1 MRTMYL
7 ELDPD
12 LTPDQC
18 EIRIATHGF
27 AAGVLRPAA
36 TRLDRMAPD
45 QVAAAGSPLWDVF
58 RSWYELGNHT
68 AGLAAGHGGSGLDG
82 LTRHLVLEELGWGS
96 AGLAAGLGV
105 AALPFEFTATVAD
118 MTGNHRLLDEVV
130 APFVADREARYVG
143 CWAITEPS
151 HGSDTLDVSTDAFTR
166 ARAAGSCLAVADG
179 DEWVIT
185 GEKAAW
191 VSNGTIAT
199 HALLFCTVAPPTEPA
214 GGGVAMVPLDRPG
227 IERGPALD
235 KLGQRDLNQGG
246 IRFDGARIPADYL
259 LVGPDLYP
267 LVLASVLSLANAGM
281 GAIFTG
287 LARAAMEEALA
298 YAKVRTQGGRPIA
311 EHQLV
316 QGKLFAMFAAV
327 EQARALSRAA
337 LVHNSRAFPPDLA
350 YSIASKVTCTQSA
363 FQVANEAVQVLGG
376 IGLSRELP
384 LEKYVR
390 DARASLIEDGVNEFL
405 GLQAARSILEQY
417 PLDAP

>member
-1 MRTMYL
+1 MYL

-12 LTPDQC
+12 LTSEQG
-18 EIRIATHGF
+18 EVRVATHGF
-27 AAGVLRPAA
+27 ASGVLRPTAA
-36 TRLDRMAPD
+36 RLDRMPPD
-45 QVAAAGSPLWDVF
+45 EVVAESSPLWDVF
-58 RSWYELGNHT
+58 RVWYELGNHT
-68 AGLAAGHGGSGLDG
+68 AGLAPAHGGMGIDG

-105 AALPFEFTATVAD
+105 ATMPFEFTATLAE

-130 APFVADREARYVG
+130 APFVADRDARFIG

-151 HGSDTLDVSTDAFTR
+151 HGSDALEVGTDAFTR
-166 ARAAGSCLAVADG
+166 ARAAGSCRAVADG

-199 HALLFCTVAPPTEPA
+199 HALLFCTVAPPSGPA
-214 GGGVAMVPLDRPG
+214 GGGVAMIPLDRLG

-259 LVGPDLYP
+259 LVGPDQYP
-267 LVLASVLSLANAGM
+267 LVLSTVLSLANAGM

-287 LARAAMEEALA
+287 LARAALEDALA
-298 YAKVRTQGGRPIA
+298 YAKVRTQGGHPIA
-311 EHQLV
+311 QHQLV

-327 EQARALSRAA
+327 EQARSLSRAA
-337 LVHNSRAFPPDLA
+337 LVHNSQTFPPDLA

-363 FQVANEAVQVLGG
+363 FEVASEALQVLGG

-384 LEKYVR
+384 VEKYFR

-405 GLQAARSILEQY
+405 GLQAARLILERY
-417 PLDAP
+417 PLDEP

>member
-1 MRTMYL
+1 MYL
-7 ELDPD
+7 ELDPN
-12 LTPDQC
+12 LTSEQI
-18 EIRIATHGF
+18 EVREATHGF
-27 AAGVLRPAA
+27 ASTVLRPAS

-45 QVAAAGSPLWDVF
+45 DVVAAGSPLWDVF
-58 RSWYELGNHT
+58 CSWYELGNHT
-68 AGLAAGHGGSGLDG
+68 AGLAPAHGGTGIDG

-105 AALPFEFTATVAD
+105 AALPFEFTALLAE
-118 MTGNHRLLDEVV
+118 MTGNHRMLDEVV
-130 APFVADREARYVG
+130 APFVADREARYIG

-151 HGSDTLDVSTDAFTR
+151 HGSDALEPATDAFTR
-166 ARAAGSCLAVADG
+166 ARAAGSCRAVADG
-179 DEWVIT
+179 DEWVLT

-199 HALLFCTVAPPTEPA
+199 HALLFCTVAPPSGPA
-214 GGGVAMVPLDRPG
+214 GGGVAMVPLAGPG

-259 LVGPDLYP
+259 LVGPDQYP
-267 LVLASVLSLANAGM
+267 LVLTAVLSLANAGM

-287 LARAAMEEALA
+287 LARAAWEDALA

-337 LVHNSRAFPPDLA
+337 LVHNSETFPPDLA
-350 YSIASKVTCTQSA
+350 YSIASKVTCTQNA
-363 FQVANEAVQVLGG
+363 FHVAHEALQVLGG
-376 IGLSRELP
+376 IGLSTELP
-384 LEKYVR
+384 SEKYFR
-390 DARASLIEDGVNEFL
+390 DARAGLIEDGVNEFL
-405 GLQAARSILEQY
+405 GLLAARSVIDAY
-417 PLDAP
+417 SLDEH

>member
-1 MRTMYL
+1 MYL

-12 LTPDQC
+12 LTSEQH
-18 EIRIATHGF
+18 ELRAATHRF

-36 TRLDRMAPD
+36 ARLDRMAPD
-45 QVAAAGSPLWDVF
+45 EVAAAGSPLWEVF
-58 RSWYELGNHT
+58 GAWYELGNHT
-68 AGLAAGHGGSGLDG
+68 AGIAPVHGGSGIDG

-105 AALPFEFTATVAD
+105 AALPFEFTAMLAE
-118 MTGNHRLLDEVV
+118 MAGNHRVLDEIV
-130 APFVADREARYVG
+130 APFVADREARLIG

-151 HGSDTLDVSTDAFTR
+151 HGSDALEVGTDAFTR
-166 ARAAGSCLAVADG
+166 ARATGSCRAVADG
-179 DEWVIT
+179 DEWVVT

-199 HALLFCTVAPPTEPA
+199 HALLFCTVAPPSGPP
-214 GGGVAMVPLDRPG
+214 GGGVAVIPLRGPG

-235 KLGQRDLNQGG
+235 KLGQRDLNQGAV
-246 IRFDGARIPADYL
+246 RFDGARIPADYL
-259 LVGPDLYP
+259 LVGPDQYP
-267 LVLASVLSLANAGM
+267 LVLSTVLSLANAGM

-298 YAKVRTQGGRPIA
+298 YAKVRTQGGHPIA

-337 LVHNSRAFPPDLA
+337 LVHNTNTFPPDLA

-363 FQVANEAVQVLGG
+363 FQVAHEAIQVLGG
-376 IGLSRELP
+376 IGLSTELP
-384 LEKYVR
+384 VEKYFR
-390 DARASLIEDGVNEFL
+390 DARAALIEDGVNEFL
-405 GLQAARSILEQY
+405 GLLAARSIVDEY
-417 PLDAP
+417 RIDEP

>member
-1 MRTMYL
+1 MYL

-12 LTPDQC
+12 LTSEQS
-18 EIRIATHGF
+18 EVRVATHGF
-27 AAGVLRPAA
+27 ASGVLRPTAA
-36 TRLDRMAPD
+36 RLDRMPPD
-45 QVAAAGSPLWDVF
+45 EVVAESSPLWDAF
-58 RSWYELGNHT
+58 RVWYELGNHT
-68 AGLAAGHGGSGLDG
+68 AGLAPAHGGTGIDG
-82 LTRHLVLEELGWGS
+82 LTRHLILEELGWGS

-105 AALPFEFTATVAD
+105 AAMPFEFTAMLAE

-130 APFVADREARYVG
+130 APFVADRDARFIG

-151 HGSDTLDVSTDAFTR
+151 HGSDALEVGTDAFTR
-166 ARAAGSCLAVADG
+166 ARAAGSCRAVADG

-199 HALLFCTVAPPTEPA
+199 HALLFCTVAPLSGPA
-214 GGGVAMVPLDRPG
+214 GGGVAMIPLDRLG

-259 LVGPDLYP
+259 LVGPDQYP
-267 LVLASVLSLANAGM
+267 LVLSTVLSLANAGM

-287 LARAAMEEALA
+287 LARAALEDALA
-298 YAKVRTQGGRPIA
+298 YAKVRTQGGHPIA
-311 EHQLV
+311 QHQLV

-327 EQARALSRAA
+327 EQARSLSRAA
-337 LVHNSRAFPPDLA
+337 LVHNSQTFPPDLA

-363 FQVANEAVQVLGG
+363 FEVASEALQVLGG

-384 LEKYVR
+384 VEKYFR

-405 GLQAARSILEQY
+405 GLQAARSILERY
-417 PLDAP
+417 SLDEP

>member
-1 MRTMYL
+1 MYL
-7 ELDPD
+7 ELDPN
-12 LTPDQC
+12 LTAEQC
-18 EIRIATHGF
+18 EVRLAAHGF
-27 AAGVLRPAA
+27 ASGVLRPVA

-45 QVAAAGSPLWDVF
+45 DVVAGGSPLWDVF

-68 AGLAAGHGGSGLDG
+68 AGLAPVHGGTGIDG

-105 AALPFEFTATVAD
+105 ATLPFEFTAMLAE

-130 APFVADREARYVG
+130 APFVADREARYIG

-151 HGSDTLDVSTDAFTR
+151 HGSDALDAGTDAFTR
-166 ARAAGSCLAVADG
+166 ARAAGSCRAVADG

-199 HALLFCTVAPPTEPA
+199 HALLFCTVAPPSGPS
-214 GGGVAMVPLDRPG
+214 GGGVAMIPLSGPG

-259 LVGPDLYP
+259 LVGPDQYP
-267 LVLASVLSLANAGM
+267 LVLSTVLSLANAGM

-287 LARAAMEEALA
+287 LARAALEDALA
-298 YAKVRTQGGRPIA
+298 YAKVRTQGGQPIA

-337 LVHNSRAFPPDLA
+337 LIHNSQTFPPDLE

-363 FQVANEAVQVLGG
+363 FQVAHEALQVLGG
-376 IGLSRELP
+376 IGLSTELP
-384 LEKYVR
+384 VEKYFR

-405 GLQAARSILEQY
+405 GLLAARSIIEGY
-417 PLDAP
+417 SLDQP